1 MTVLKS
7 GLMCDSSYLAILV
20 LAQKMRFCETLNFDS
35 HFLFSRNTR
44 VFSWIL
50 RSRIFFIQSCIYH
63 ILQTL
68 KLAWTCA
75 QYTMWDPQDICH
87 KHSLFSWSSPT
98 IWRWWCSDILPTKM
112 CVLVSQIIKIIL
124 FVKLILF
131 FLLSFCV
138 PSIYDCYCIM

>member
-1 MTVLKS
+1 MAFSLIKAWNITFVL
-7 GLMCDSSYLAILV
+7 SYTYTISIDEILWNTEF
-20 LAQKMRFCETLNFDS
+20 RT

-68 KLAWTCA
+68 ILAWTCA

-87 KHSLFSWSSPT
+87 KHSHFSWSSPT
-98 IWRWWCSDILPTKM
+98 IWRWWCSDILPTWM
-112 CVLVSQIIKIIL
+112 CVLVSQIIKII
-124 FVKLILF
+124 FFPSFWELIF
-131 FLLSFCV
+131 
-138 PSIYDCYCIM
+138 

>member
-1 MTVLKS
+1 MTEWNVTFVL
-7 GLMCDSSYLAILV
+7 SYNYTNWKDEILWNTESW
-20 LAQKMRFCETLNFDS
+20 FS
-35 HFLFSRNTR
+35 LFILLEYSC
-44 VFSWIL
+44 FSWIL

>member
-1 MTVLKS
+1 MTEWNITFVL
-7 GLMCDSSYLAILV
+7 SYNYTNWKDEILWNTESW
-20 LAQKMRFCETLNFDS
+20 FS
-35 HFLFSRNTR
+35 LFILSEYSC
-44 VFSWIL
+44 FSWIL